1 MANLPQIASAAGAGA
16 PAAEGSAPLG
26 PVAILLVTIVFLL
39 GLFALGAVLLARS
52 SHRRGGADRR
62 PAPPPSPDAWREA
75 GRRLTAPPE
84 AGEE

>member
-1 MANLPQIASAAGAGA
+1 MAMLPQVASAAGAGA
-16 PAAEGSAPLG
+16 PAAEGAAPLG

-52 SHRRGGADRR
+52 NHRQAGADRR
-62 PAPPPSPDAWREA
+62 SAPQPPLDAWREA
-75 GRRLTAPPE
+75 GRRLTPPPE